1 MPLHNHPKM
10 MVIAYLVQGS
20 IQGKLYSQTSVDMVF
35 LKKEIKLGKKQF
47 ACIDGLRTMEY
58 NLHEF
63 EALED
68 TLILDI
74 LFPDYD
80 EERDCSF
87 YKEEEEI
94 SKTEWKLTEAYPQLE
109 IG

>member
-1 MPLHNHPKM
+1 MPIHNHPFM
-10 MVIAYLVQGS
+10 MVIAYLIQGS
-20 IQGKLYSQTSVDMVF
+20 IKVKLYSPTSTNMIF
-35 LKKEIKLGKKQF
+35 EKKEIKMNKKQF
-47 ACIDGLRTMEY
+47 VCIDGFRTMQY

-80 EERDCSF
+80 EERDCSYF
-87 YKEEEEI
+87 REEKEI
-94 SKTEWKLTEAYPQLE
+94 SKTLWKLTEA
-109 IG
+109 